1 MKGSSSTSQL
11 IRAARDEVEAADREA
26 ASARGR
32 GPGSRGT
39 RSVASLPMAGT
50 TGSTAKQRGW
60 ERAALGQERVADAW
74 RSSGGGGSMRKETSK
89 PLPLETRARRA
100 AHGVLTKRLVAEF
113 TGLIQPVSLLHDVVN
128 GAVRTVL
135 DSLRKGQSPGPA
147 HLAAARRECK
157 AHITHPRKVP
167 PQSPVKVPRGAG
179 GFAADGP
186 DAPAGGPDR
195 SREDAMA
202 GSGRRGT
209 MTDAEMWSLSGP
221 ATAGHDY
228 GAWMDDE
235 HVHAPAL
242 RSTAIDKFPVRII
255 ASKQRRTYTWEE
267 EGRWREI
274 SELQARKAEAEEKA
288 KWARKAAEKRATR
301 REQERQMVEN
311 ARRKEESKSEWSG
324 MGDRVARDV
333 SAYEQEKKDLRR
345 AKAAQAL
352 EFRKAGIEQGK
363 IVAARRKR
371 EAEADFRI
379 GMEQLRRDKEASERE
394 AARREEKRLKQR
406 AEMRH
411 DMEEAKHQRA
421 IKDEAKRREAEQ
433 DIKLM
438 EAMAA
443 ELLKREKQREEMFAS
458 VRARLDANVQAQAG
472 SFDARRK
479 QEEEL
484 AARVAR
490 AQEEADRKR
499 DEDLAR
505 RAERKT
511 TFKRELRASVAV
523 QLKEKAER
531 QAAEAAEAQEI
542 AAKARAAA
550 EALRAEEA
558 AKKEKLRQ
566 TRLATRDI
574 LEQQV
579 VDKIRADTTGL
590 SDMEMQVNTQLLRE
604 LDEGA

>member
-1 MKGSSSTSQL
+1 
-11 IRAARDEVEAADREA
+11 
-26 ASARGR
+26 
-32 GPGSRGT
+32 
-39 RSVASLPMAGT
+39 
-50 TGSTAKQRGW
+50 
-60 ERAALGQERVADAW
+60 
-74 RSSGGGGSMRKETSK
+74 
-89 PLPLETRARRA
+89 
-100 AHGVLTKRLVAEF
+100 
-113 TGLIQPVSLLHDVVN
+113 
-128 GAVRTVL
+128 
-135 DSLRKGQSPGPA
+135 
-147 HLAAARRECK
+147 
-157 AHITHPRKVP
+157 
-167 PQSPVKVPRGAG
+167 
-179 GFAADGP
+179 
-186 DAPAGGPDR
+186 
-195 SREDAMA
+195 
-202 GSGRRGT
+202 
-209 MTDAEMWSLSGP
+209 
-221 ATAGHDY
+221 
-228 GAWMDDE
+228 
-235 HVHAPAL
+235 
-242 RSTAIDKFPVRII
+242 
-255 ASKQRRTYTWEE
+255 
-267 EGRWREI
+267 
-274 SELQARKAEAEEKA
+274 
-288 KWARKAAEKRATR
+288 
-301 REQERQMVEN
+301 
-311 ARRKEESKSEWSG
+311 
-324 MGDRVARDV
+324 
-333 SAYEQEKKDLRR
+333 
-345 AKAAQAL
+345 
-352 EFRKAGIEQGK
+352 
-363 IVAARRKR
+363 
-371 EAEADFRI
+371 
-379 GMEQLRRDKEASERE
+379 
-394 AARREEKRLKQR
+394 
-406 AEMRH
+406 
-411 DMEEAKHQRA
+411 
-421 IKDEAKRREAEQ
+421 
-433 DIKLM
+433 M

>member
-1 MKGSSSTSQL
+1 
-11 IRAARDEVEAADREA
+11 
-26 ASARGR
+26 
-32 GPGSRGT
+32 
-39 RSVASLPMAGT
+39 
-50 TGSTAKQRGW
+50 
-60 ERAALGQERVADAW
+60 
-74 RSSGGGGSMRKETSK
+74 
-89 PLPLETRARRA
+89 
-100 AHGVLTKRLVAEF
+100 
-113 TGLIQPVSLLHDVVN
+113 
-128 GAVRTVL
+128 
-135 DSLRKGQSPGPA
+135 
-147 HLAAARRECK
+147 
-157 AHITHPRKVP
+157 
-167 PQSPVKVPRGAG
+167 
-179 GFAADGP
+179 
-186 DAPAGGPDR
+186 
-195 SREDAMA
+195 
-202 GSGRRGT
+202 

-443 ELLKREKQREEMFAS
+443 ELLKREKQREREMFAS
-458 VRARLDANVQAQAG
+458 
-472 SFDARRK
+472 
-479 QEEEL
+479 
-484 AARVAR
+484 
-490 AQEEADRKR
+490 
-499 DEDLAR
+499 
-505 RAERKT
+505 
-511 TFKRELRASVAV
+511 
-523 QLKEKAER
+523 LKEKAER